1 MKKNLFALV
10 CFSLLLFL
18 SSCQSQPEYCTV
30 KGTVKGIKDGMKL
43 ELEDAFDHFNVI
55 GTTRVKDG
63 SFEFHPRVSA
73 PTHVYLYSK
82 DGKQLKDFFLEP
94 GTIVADVDATDE
106 DDMSICATGT
116 PANDFERDIDLLYLN
131 GEDDAA
137 LRRWNEIINAGEN
150 GILALYY
157 AGSVSNSA
165 VESLN
170 ILDHLAPEI
179 ASKAYISELREEL
192 TRRTKTE
199 PALAGA
205 EVQNYYI
212 DMEFPDM
219 GGNPVSLSS
228 VVNNPA
234 NRLVLL
240 DFWATWCD
248 PCRDAIPSLK
258 ALYAEYHGKGLEI
271 YSVSEDPKSMEAD
284 WKSFLAE
291 NVMNWINVKDTKPG
305 RNDNGVWFEYA
316 LDGIPTTILLD
327 GETGAIL
334 HRGNLQDAR
343 AMIASMLE

>member
-1 MKKNLFALV
+1 M
-10 CFSLLLFL
+10 
-18 SSCQSQPEYCTV
+18 
-30 KGTVKGIKDGMKL
+30 D
-43 ELEDAFDHFNVI
+43 
-55 GTTRVKDG
+55 
-63 SFEFHPRVSA
+63 
-73 PTHVYLYSK
+73 
-82 DGKQLKDFFLEP
+82 
-94 GTIVADVDATDE
+94 
-106 DDMSICATGT
+106 
-116 PANDFERDIDLLYLN
+116 
-131 GEDDAA
+131 
-137 LRRWNEIINAGEN
+137 
-150 GILALYY
+150 
-157 AGSVSNSA
+157 
-165 VESLN
+165 
-170 ILDHLAPEI
+170 
-179 ASKAYISELREEL
+179 
-192 TRRTKTE
+192 
-199 PALAGA
+199 
-205 EVQNYYI
+205 
-212 DMEFPDM
+212 
-219 GGNPVSLSS
+219 GNPVSLSS